1 MSRGT
6 VGYWFCVTLLATV
19 VVANAQ
25 STDHIVLSLQRE
37 YGRAL
42 YTQCRLSVV
51 AFERQGRV
59 SLWCGPPEERVGTEV
74 RRPARQP
81 PDVPLQPASG
91 SRWLAIG
98 TIRDSHGRMRVL

>member
-51 AFERQGRV
+51 AFECRRV
-59 SLWCGPPEERVGTEV
+59 
-74 RRPARQP
+74 
-81 PDVPLQPASG
+81 
-91 SRWLAIG
+91 
-98 TIRDSHGRMRVL
+98 